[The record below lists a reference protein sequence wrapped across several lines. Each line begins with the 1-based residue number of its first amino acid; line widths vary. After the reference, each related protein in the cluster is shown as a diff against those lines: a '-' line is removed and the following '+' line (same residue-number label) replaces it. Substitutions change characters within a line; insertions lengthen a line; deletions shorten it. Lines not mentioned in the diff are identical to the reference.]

1 MSALP
6 VTTVTLSVHHVTPCI
21 FVEYA
26 ACCLPLCLCPFVCA
40 CVCVPRVWA
49 ILHSCAVC
57 AASRD
62 QGYEDEENVA
72 ALDDEEQARLREEKM
87 KRAAQARAPIRPPR
101 PSAAPASPRAR
112 VPCVSYLIDVA
123 A

>member
-1 MSALP
+1 VSALL

-21 FVEYA
+21 VVEYA

-49 ILHSCAVC
+49 ILHSCAVY

-87 KRAAQARAPIRPPR
+87 KRAAQARVPILSSARPPR
-101 PSAAPASPRAR
+101 PPPLTPRPPALRL
-112 VPCVSYLIDVA
+112 VLD
-123 A
+123 